1 MKNVL
6 KNILFSICFTY
17 LDENRGNP
25 PFIYSCARKKL
36 WAETGVVK
44 MKKKRKQGA
53 FLGGKEEKG
62 EGRGGTDGGG
72 MKGNGDNVWENTRKE
87 ERNEVARLY
96 TGRHLISF

>member
-1 MKNVL
+1 MRAKKTVGG
-6 KNILFSICFTY
+6 
-17 LDENRGNP
+17 NRGG
-25 PFIYSCARKKL
+25 
-36 WAETGVVK
+36 EDEE
-44 MKKKRKQGA
+44 KRKQGA

-96 TGRHLISF
+96 TGRHLIPF

>member
-1 MKNVL
+1 M
-6 KNILFSICFTY
+6 LFSVCFTKY
-17 LDENRGNP
+17 YRNRGNT
-25 PFIYSCARKKL
+25 PFIYLCARKKL

-72 MKGNGDNVWENTRKE
+72 MKGNGDNVWGNTRKE

>member
-1 MKNVL
+1 MFYRIKENTGD
-6 KNILFSICFTY
+6 FTFY
-17 LDENRGNP
+17 IFMRAKVTVGGNRGG
-25 PFIYSCARKKL
+25 
-36 WAETGVVK
+36 EDEE
-44 MKKKRKQGA
+44 KRKQGA

-96 TGRHLISF
+96 TGRHLIPF